1 MQTQFFFKLDYK
13 LKSNVC
19 LCCVWIGTVAKWAT
33 LHIGYVKLQYSIV
46 SAVNCLGMKNRDLQ
60 TYAY

>member
-46 SAVNCLGMKNRDLQ
+46 SAVNCLRMQK
-60 TYAY
+60 